1 MTANERNRKKIRI
14 SIIDVLIVI
23 TVIAC
28 AVGAFLHYRIY
39 EKNNEV
45 IKDDVAL
52 VSVMLY
58 NVENSISTKI
68 AVGDKIYLTENNE
81 LLGTVAEVSSK
92 DGTYYFTDD
101 QGLVREGVD
110 FYSKDVSV
118 IITVNGEFTEEGFLE
133 NGVKY
138 IAAGMEIDLYS
149 ADFCQKGLIYGIEN
163 QSE

>member
-23 TVIAC
+23 TIIAC
-28 AVGAFLHYRIY
+28 AVGAFLHYRMY

-58 NVENSISTKI
+58 NVENSISGKI
-68 AVGDKIYLTENNE
+68 GVGDKIYLTDTNE
-81 LLGTVAEVSSK
+81 LIGTVAEVSSK
-92 DGTYYFTDD
+92 ESIYYYTDD
-101 QGLVREGVD
+101 RGILREGND
-110 FYSKDVSV
+110 YYNKDVS
-118 IITVNGEFTEEGFLE
+118 IIVTVNGEFTNEGFLA

-149 ADFCQKGLIYGIEN
+149 ADFCQKSLIYGIEN
-163 QSE
+163 QAE

>member
-68 AVGDKIYLTENNE
+68 AVIFAKNVFFCPF
-81 LLGTVAEVSSK
+81 LGTKSLGFILFVTDGRQK
-92 DGTYYFTDD
+92 DLAKPKNFI
-101 QGLVREGVD
+101 
-110 FYSKDVSV
+110 F
-118 IITVNGEFTEEGFLE
+118 
-133 NGVKY
+133 
-138 IAAGMEIDLYS
+138 
-149 ADFCQKGLIYGIEN
+149 
-163 QSE
+163 